1 MVSSR
6 RKKNSGEERV
16 EYEFLR
22 KQKGSNR
29 TMNKLWETSGVLNIV
44 MAVLLLFE
52 GAFLCERNLLIN
64 F

>member
-16 EYEFLR
+16 EYESLR